1 VRLKH
6 GFEGEK
12 KAQSKVTL
20 WIFLMTRQNWNVHL
34 MEKKKQ
40 SKFINFNQIV
50 CITLMVSITFHNG
63 HC

>member
-12 KAQSKVTL
+12 KAQGKVTL

-34 MEKKKQ
+34 MEMKQ
-40 SKFINFNQIV
+40 AK
-50 CITLMVSITFHNG
+50 
-63 HC
+63 